1 VAKAKYL
8 VDANVFIQA
17 KNLYY
22 RFDFCEAFWTWLLQA
37 HEAGLVYSIKKVKK
51 ELMGGDKS
59 DLVRKW
65 VADLPDDFFLDDVTD
80 QNVMRTY
87 AKLMQWSSAN
97 THFLSQAKAEFAKP
111 DVADAFLIA
120 VAKQHGYEI
129 ISQEKSNIASK
140 KKIYLPDAANAFDVD
155 TIFVYDMLSKH
166 SESTFKLKT
175 K

>member
-1 VAKAKYL
+1 MARPKYL
-8 VDANVFIQA
+8 IDANVFIQA

-22 RFDFCEAFWTWLLQA
+22 RFDFCEAFWAWLHKA
-37 HEAGLVYSIKKVKK
+37 HEAGLVFSIKKVKK

-65 VADLPDDFFLDDVTD
+65 VENLPEDFFLDDVTD
-80 QNVMRTY
+80 QDVMRTY
-87 AKLMQWSSAN
+87 AKVMQWTSAS
-97 THFLSQAKAEFAKP
+97 THFSPQAKAEFAKP

-129 ISQEKSNIASK
+129 ISQEKSNTASK
-140 KKIYLPDAANAFDVD
+140 KKICLPDAADAFDVK

-166 SESTFKLKT
+166 AESTFKLKT

>member
-1 VAKAKYL
+1 MAKPKYL
-8 VDANVFIQA
+8 VDAIVFIQA

-37 HEAGLVYSIKKVKK
+37 HEAGLVFSIKKVKK

-65 VADLPDDFFLDDVTD
+65 VEDLPEDFFLDDIAD
-80 QNVMRTY
+80 QDVMRTY
-87 AKLMQWSSAN
+87 AKVMQWTSAS
-97 THFLSQAKAEFAKP
+97 THFSAQAKAEFAKP

-129 ISQEKSNIASK
+129 ISQEKSNAASK
-140 KKIYLPDAANAFDVD
+140 KKIYLPDAAAAFDVK

-166 SESTFKLKT
+166 AEATFELKT